1 MPELWSQ
8 REDTGPPPSPN
19 LGGMAYD
26 SDRGVTVLS
35 AFVKGTPTPPAQTWE
50 WDGSSWVQV
59 DDMGPQAA
67 YLVYV
72 PDKHACLACQN
83 VGGKGTWERKDGLW
97 TQLADTGPAYVA
109 GMAYDTTRSRAV
121 AVAFRPSAAIETWEW
136 DGQAWTVVADTGPMI
151 YQGSTITYDASNKVT
166 VLYGGET
173 SDTKTPTG
181 DTWLWDGVRWKKASD
196 MGPPARMYAG
206 FAYDDNNKRGIAF
219 RWVHNRRTVRGHM
232 DVGRQV
238 VASSQRHGSYGTLPP
253 RIVLRQQARS
263 HCSLWR
269 LRRQDLPR

>member
-26 SDRGVTVLS
+26 SVRGVTVLS

-97 TQLADTGPAYVA
+97 TQLADTGPDYVA

-151 YQGSTITYDASNKVT
+151 YQGSTITY
-166 VLYGGET
+166 
-173 SDTKTPTG
+173 
-181 DTWLWDGVRWKKASD
+181 
-196 MGPPARMYAG
+196 
-206 FAYDDNNKRGIAF
+206 
-219 RWVHNRRTVRGHM
+219 
-232 DVGRQV
+232 
-238 VASSQRHGSYGTLPP
+238 
-253 RIVLRQQARS
+253 
-263 HCSLWR
+263 
-269 LRRQDLPR
+269 